1 LCLTYSP
8 TGLSSLSSTRC
19 SLFLAAGAS
28 SSLVPQAP
36 SASVPRL
43 GEGEGQQVISGHVM
57 LDEGCAVIMG
67 LSLPSGPALDA
78 GELLD
83 D

>member
-8 TGLSSLSSTRC
+8 AGLASLSSTRC

-28 SSLVPQAP
+28 LSLVPQAP
-36 SASVPRL
+36 SVSVPRP
-43 GEGEGQQVISGHVM
+43 GEGEGQQVTYGHVM
-57 LDEGCAVIMG
+57 LDEGCAAIMG
-67 LSLPSGPALDA
+67 LSLLGGPALDA